1 MTTALLTLL
10 ACAAKVAPTPTP
22 TTAPASPPAPALS
35 ATLESRSGSTVTG
48 TVTLTEVSASRR
60 EGDEV
65 SPAVLRVEIR
75 LAGATP
81 GDHAVHVH
89 ATGDCSAPDASSAGP
104 HFNPENHAHGD
115 HASAEKHPGDFGNV
129 SVAADG
135 TGQKTI
141 EITSLT
147 LTEGPLAARD
157 HAVIVHEKADDFG
170 QPTGNAGGRQ
180 ACGVLR

>member
-1 MTTALLTLL
+1 MTILLALL
-10 ACAAKVAPTPTP
+10 ACASKPAPIAPTAPAP
-22 TTAPASPPAPALS
+22 ISTAPASEVTASALLT
-35 ATLESRSGSTVTG
+35 AALEPRSGSTVTG
-48 TVTLTEVSASRR
+48 TLTLTEV
-60 EGDEV
+60 G
-65 SPAVLRVEIR
+65 PGTLRVDIR
-75 LAGATP
+75 IAGATP

-115 HASAEKHPGDFGNV
+115 HGSAEKHPGDFGNV
-129 SVAADG
+129 TVGADG

-141 EITSLT
+141 EVTSLT
-147 LTEGPLAARD
+147 VADGPLSARE

>member
-1 MTTALLTLL
+1 MTFLVVALL
-10 ACAAKVAPTPTP
+10 ACAPKPAPIPP
-22 TTAPASPPAPALS
+22 ILTAPSPRSLTAAL
-35 ATLESRSGSTVTG
+35 EPRSGSTVTG
-48 TVTLTEVSASRR
+48 TLTLTEIGPNS
-60 EGDEV
+60 
-65 SPAVLRVEIR
+65 LRVDIR
-75 LAGATP
+75 IAGATP

-115 HASAEKHPGDFGNV
+115 HGSAEKHPGDFGNV
-129 SVAADG
+129 TVGTDG
-135 TGQKTI
+135 TGSKTI
-141 EITSLT
+141 EVSSLT